1 MGQGQLKEKRVDQ
14 VVLNYRNIQK
24 LTKAPEVN
32 KRATPPDNSNHGRIK
47 YLSPYS
53 PDDKATQSTR
63 ITKSRGKSVIRR
75 RDKTP
80 ISINRR
86 ATDATTSELLSESEQ
101 AIMLR
106 NLGGSMRNDKKVD

>member
-32 KRATPPDNSNHGRIK
+32 KRATPPENSNHGRIQ
-47 YLSPYS
+47 YLSP
-53 PDDKATQSTR
+53 DNKAAQSTR

-106 NLGGSMRNDKKVD
+106 NLGGSMRNDKKVG